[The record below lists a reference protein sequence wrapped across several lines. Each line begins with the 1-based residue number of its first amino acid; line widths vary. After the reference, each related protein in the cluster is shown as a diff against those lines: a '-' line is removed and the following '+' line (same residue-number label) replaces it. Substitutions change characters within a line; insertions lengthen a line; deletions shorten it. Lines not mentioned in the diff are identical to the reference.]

1 MLNNSLEADMRS
13 LASSRFFYY
22 SRRVKCLSA
31 SPSKPPILRSGA
43 SFSFLEDQTRVQEA
57 VDSSVLLAWQHEQS
71 LLFPALRS
79 VRVVLPGDENAAL
92 FRFVTP
98 HTTSFSISMS
108 KDSDSWLP
116 KHLVRACTGLRHI
129 EANISLAD
137 SDVHQNLRD
146 IISNA
151 PRLES
156 VLCGSSL
163 DYDTIV
169 RLGSY
174 RCLTHLVIHG
184 MSTDAKQQLPSG
196 CFPSLV
202 SVDMSN
208 EVADTS
214 LFRQFL
220 AYASPMS
227 LRRLTF
233 RLQPTR
239 ASVLSTMLLDI
250 VPNVGRF
257 KNLTHVALHI
267 EVTDSDRFDVDAPQ
281 RTLTTLRA
289 MNAFAGLYDLE
300 ELWVCANFYM
310 KLPELHEM
318 GPLPCWPRLKKWVF
332 ASGDGRSLRKS
343 YRICHLSFDVFLEIL
358 LRCPRLNA
366 FAGDFQ
372 GTAMPSEEAIVELEE
387 LRHPFR
393 DKSQI
398 RMDLPNG
405 QMQKALELLH
415 RVTPNMNWCSRSE
428 TPKVRVDYGIFGS
441 SLRSEREDRF

>member
-1 MLNNSLEADMRS
+1 MLNTSLEADMQS
-13 LASSRFFYY
+13 LASSRFFFY

-31 SPSKPPILRSGA
+31 SPSKPPTLRPGA

-71 LLFPALRS
+71 LLFPALRG
-79 VRVVLPGDENAAL
+79 VRIELPGDKNAAL

-98 HTTSFSISMS
+98 QTTSFYISTS

-116 KHLVRACTGLRHI
+116 KRLVRACTGLRHI
-129 EANISLAD
+129 DADMLLAD
-137 SDVHQNLRD
+137 DDLRQHLGD
-146 IISNA
+146 LISNVLG
-151 PRLES
+151 LES
-156 VLCGSSL
+156 LTYSSSL

-174 RCLTHLVIHG
+174 RRLTHLVIHG
-184 MSTDAKQQLPSG
+184 MSGDAKQQLPSG

-202 SVDMSN
+202 SVDMSD

-227 LRRLTF
+227 VRRLTF
-233 RLQPTR
+233 RAPPTR

-257 KNLTHVALHI
+257 KNLTHVTLHI
-267 EVTDSDRFDVDAPQ
+267 EVTDSDRFDMDAPH

-289 MNAFAGLYDLE
+289 MSAFAALYDLE
-300 ELWVCANFYM
+300 ELWVCANFHM
-310 KLPELHEM
+310 KLPELHGM
-318 GPLPCWPRLKKWVF
+318 GPLPCWPRLEKWVF

-343 YRICHLSFDVFLEIL
+343 YRVCQLSFAVFLEIL

-366 FAGDFQ
+366 FAGDFK
-372 GTAMPSEEAIVELEE
+372 GTAMEEAIVELEE

-398 RMDLPNG
+398 RMDLPNV
-405 QMQKALELLH
+405 QMQKALEVLH

-428 TPKVRVDYGIFGS
+428 SPKVRVDYGIFGS
-441 SLRSEREDRF
+441 SLRSEREERF

>member
-1 MLNNSLEADMRS
+1 MRS
-13 LASSRFFYY
+13 LASSRFSFY

-31 SPSKPPILRSGA
+31 SPSKPPMLRPDII
-43 SFSFLEDQTRVQEA
+43 FSVREDHTGTVQET
-57 VDSSVLLAWQHEQS
+57 VDCSVLLAWQHEQS

-98 HTTSFSISMS
+98 QTTSFFISSS
-108 KDSDSWLP
+108 KDSNPWLP
-116 KHLVRACTGLRHI
+116 NRLVCACIGLRHL

-137 SDVHQNLRD
+137 DDIRQHLGG

-151 PRLES
+151 PGLES
-156 VLCGSSL
+156 VLFSSSL
-163 DYDTIV
+163 DYDNII

-184 MSTDAKQQLPSG
+184 MSNDAAQQLPSG

-202 SVDMSN
+202 SVDMSD

-220 AYASPMS
+220 AYASPLS

-233 RLQPTR
+233 RPQPTR

-257 KNLTHVALHI
+257 KNLTHVELHI

-289 MNAFAGLYDLE
+289 MNAFAGFYDLE

-332 ASGDGRSLRKS
+332 ARGDGRSLWIS
-343 YRICHLSFDVFLEIL
+343 YRIQVCQLSLAVFLEIL

-366 FAGDFQ
+366 FAAVFT
-372 GTAMPSEEAIVELEE
+372 GTAMPSEGAIVELEE

-398 RMDLPNG
+398 RMDMPNS
-405 QMQKALELLH
+405 QMQKALEVLH
-415 RVTPNMNWCSRSE
+415 RVTPSMNWCSRSE
-428 TPKVRVDYGIFGS
+428 ALEARDDYDIFAPYLVS
-441 SLRSEREDRF
+441 

>member
-1 MLNNSLEADMRS
+1 MLNTSLEADMRS
-13 LASSRFFYY
+13 LASSRFFFY

-31 SPSKPPILRSGA
+31 SPSKPPILRPDIF
-43 SFSFLEDQTRVQEA
+43 FSVREDHTGTVQET
-57 VDSSVLLAWQHEQS
+57 VDCSVLLAWQHEQS

-98 HTTSFSISMS
+98 QTTSLSISTS
-108 KDSDSWLP
+108 KHSDSWLP
-116 KHLVRACTGLRHI
+116 KSLVRACTGLRYI
-129 EANISLAD
+129 EANIPLAD
-137 SDVHQNLRD
+137 GDMRQHLGD
-146 IISNA
+146 IIGHA
-151 PRLES
+151 PGLES
-156 VLCGSSL
+156 VLCSSSL
-163 DYDTIV
+163 DYDVIV
-169 RLGSY
+169 RLGSH

-184 MSTDAKQQLPSG
+184 MSSDAKQQLPSG

-202 SVDMSN
+202 SVDMSD

-220 AYASPMS
+220 VYASPMS

-250 VPNVGRF
+250 VPDVGRF
-257 KNLTHVALHI
+257 KNLTHVAPHI
-267 EVTDSDRFDVDAPQ
+267 EVTDSDRLDVDAPH
-281 RTLTTLRA
+281 RTLTTFRA
-289 MNAFAGLYDLE
+289 MSVFAELYNLE
-300 ELWVCANFYM
+300 ELWVCTNFYM

-318 GPLPCWPRLKKWVF
+318 GPLPSWPRLEKWVF
-332 ASGDGRSLRKS
+332 ARGDGRSLWIS
-343 YRICHLSFDVFLEIL
+343 YRIQVCQLSLAVFLEIL

-366 FAGDFQ
+366 FAAVFT

-398 RMDLPNG
+398 RMDMPNA
-405 QMQKALELLH
+405 QMQKALEVLH
-415 RVTPNMNWCSRSE
+415 RVTPSMNWCSRSE
-428 TPKVRVDYGIFGS
+428 SPEAWEDYDIFGS
-441 SLRSEREDRF
+441 SLVS